1 MTLTKRGKMEN
12 DELIKLKK
20 ATVSSLQAINVF
32 AYQLDKAD
40 RRLNSYIISCIN
52 NPEAHNLY
60 ELLAIRRFFRLLDM
74 YDFRIG
80 EVKKF
85 VVFYESL
92 KFSGTKGKTRYKLT
106 PIQVFQFANIVG
118 FYKPGTDKRLIREAL
133 LFVPRKFSK
142 TTSVASLS
150 IYDLLFGDANAQTY
164 VAANS
169 YNQAKVCFD
178 EIRNILKALDPKLKR
193 FTINREI
200 IYNRI
205 KGKTSFARCL
215 ASNPDKLDGLNASMV
230 IVDEYSQ
237 ADSASLKNVLTSSM
251 GARLNPLTVV
261 ITTASDK
268 QTAPFVEMLKMYK
281 AVLRGEIE
289 NDSIFAHIFE
299 PDVNDEEG
307 DPATWRK
314 VQPHMGIT
322 VYEDFYT
329 DAYQKALFSAPDALE
344 FRTKL
349 LNIFATDS
357 AKTWI
362 EAKQIEERFKNIRI
376 EEFKTAPPTMVAI
389 DLSVRDDFSSVTYNI
404 YSKSSA
410 SFHSVTD
417 YYLPE
422 GTLYN
427 HPNRELYRSWADAG
441 YLHLCKGN
449 IIDYQQI
456 ADDILRRAKYL
467 KILGIGYDPYKS
479 AEFVNLISAAV
490 GGSDDY
496 IKPVK
501 QTYGVFTSPVESL
514 EIALYRN
521 KMTFDPNPITPY
533 CFANAVLDEDRL
545 GNKKPI
551 KRLQNGKID
560 STITNLMTFHLYN
573 TLEG

>member
-1 MTLTKRGKMEN
+1 MEN
-12 DELIKLKK
+12 KDLIRLKGD
-20 ATVSSLQAINVF
+20 TVTYLQSVNVSSYRLERAG
-32 AYQLDKAD
+32 K
-40 RRLNSYIISCIN
+40 RLNSYIIGCIGS
-52 NPEAHNLY
+52 PDAHNLY
-60 ELLAIRRFFRLLDM
+60 ELLAIRRFFRLLDL
-74 YDFRIG
+74 YSFRVG

-85 VVFYESL
+85 IVFYEKL

-118 FYKPGTDKRLIREAL
+118 FYKPGTNKRLIREAL

-178 EIRNILKALDPKLKR
+178 EIRNILKALDPKLRR

-237 ADSASLKNVLTSSM
+237 ADSASLKNILTSSM

-281 AVLRGEIE
+281 AILRGEIE

-322 VYEDFYT
+322 VYEDFYV

-349 LNIFATDS
+349 LNIFTTDG

-362 EAKQIEERFKNIRI
+362 EAKQIEERFKSIRI
-376 EEFKTAPPTMVAI
+376 EEIKSYPQTMVAV
-389 DLSVRDDFSSVTYNI
+389 DLSVKDDFSSVTYNI
-404 YSKSSA
+404 YSKDGG

-422 GTLYN
+422 GTLFN
-427 HPNRELYRSWADAG
+427 HPNRELYRGWADAG
-441 YLHLCKGN
+441 YLQLCKGE

-456 ADDILRRAKYL
+456 ADDVLKRAGYL
-467 KILGIGYDPYKS
+467 QILGIGYDPYRS
-479 AEFVNLISAAV
+479 AEFVNILASAIWN
-490 GGSDDY
+490 SDDY

-501 QTYGVFTSPVESL
+501 QTYGVFTSPVESFG
-514 EIALYRN
+514 IALYRN
-521 KMTFDPNPITPY
+521 KITFGPNPITPY
-533 CFANAVLDEDRL
+533 CFGNAVLDEDRL

-560 STITNLMTFHLYN
+560 STITNLMTFHLFN
-573 TLEG
+573 TLEN

>member
-1 MTLTKRGKMEN
+1 MEN
-12 DELIKLKK
+12 EDLIKLKSDT
-20 ATVSSLQAINVF
+20 AAYLQTVDVLS
-32 AYQLDKAD
+32 YRLDKAD
-40 RRLNSYIISCIN
+40 IRLNLYINGCIS
-52 NPEAHNLY
+52 NPDAHNLY
-60 ELLAIRRFFRLLDM
+60 ELLAIRRFFHLLDK
-74 YDFRIG
+74 YDFRAG
-80 EVKKF
+80 KVRKF
-85 VVFYESL
+85 VVFYEKL

-106 PIQVFQFANIVG
+106 PIQVFQFSNIVG
-118 FYKPGTDKRLIREAL
+118 FYKPGTNRRLIREAL

-178 EIRNILKALDPKLKR
+178 EIRNMLKALDPKLRR

-289 NDSIFAHIFE
+289 NDSIFAHVFE

-322 VYEDFYT
+322 VYEDFYV

-349 LNIFATDS
+349 LNIFATDA
-357 AKTWI
+357 AKIWI
-362 EAKQIEERFKNIRI
+362 EAKQIEERFKSVKIENIQ
-376 EEFKTAPPTMVAI
+376 TPPPTMVAV

-404 YSKSSA
+404 YSKSSG

-422 GTLYN
+422 GTLFD
-427 HPNRELYRSWADAG
+427 HPNRELYRGWADAG
-441 YLHLCKGN
+441 YLHLCEGN

-456 ADDILRRAKYL
+456 ADDILRRAGYL
-467 KILGIGYDPYKS
+467 QILGIGYDPYKS
-479 AEFVNLISAAV
+479 AEFVNLISSAI
-490 GGSDDY
+490 GSSDDY

-501 QTYGVFTSPVESL
+501 QTYGTFTSPVESF
-514 EIALYRN
+514 EIALYRG
-521 KMTFDPNPITPY
+521 KITFDPNPITPY
-533 CFANAVLDEDRL
+533 CFSNAVLDEDRL

-560 STITNLMTFHLYN
+560 STITNLMTFHLFN
-573 TLEG
+573 TLEN

>member
-1 MTLTKRGKMEN
+1 MEN
-12 DELIKLKK
+12 KDLILLK
-20 ATVSSLQAINVF
+20 ADTVAHLQSVDVLS
-32 AYQLDKAD
+32 YQLERADK
-40 RRLNSYIISCIN
+40 RLNSYIIGCIS
-52 NPEAHNLY
+52 NPDAHNLY
-60 ELLAIRRFFRLLDM
+60 ELLAIRRFFRLLVI
-74 YDFRIG
+74 YDFRVS

-85 VVFYESL
+85 VVFYELL

-106 PIQVFQFANIVG
+106 PIQVFQFANIVA
-118 FYKPGTDKRLIREAL
+118 FYKPGTNKRLIREAL

-150 IYDLLFGDANAQTY
+150 IYDLIFGDANAQTY

-178 EIRNILKALDPKLKR
+178 EIRNILKSLDPKLRR

-251 GARLNPLTVV
+251 GARLNPLTIV

-268 QTAPFVEMLKMYK
+268 QTTPFVEMLAMHK

-299 PDVNDEEG
+299 PDVEDAED

-322 VYEDFYT
+322 VYEDFYV

-349 LNIFATDS
+349 LNIFAVDAT
-357 AKTWI
+357 KTWI
-362 EAKQIEERFKNIRI
+362 EAKQIVELFKDIKI
-376 EEFKTAPPTMVAI
+376 EAIKSHPPAMVAV
-389 DLSVRDDFSSVTYNI
+389 DLSIRDDFSSVTYNL
-404 YSKSSA
+404 YATDSG
-410 SFHSVTD
+410 SFHSITD

-422 GTLYN
+422 GTLFN
-427 HPNRELYRSWADAG
+427 HPNRELYRGWADAG
-441 YLHLCKGN
+441 YLMLCKGE

-456 ADDILRRAKYL
+456 ADDIFRRAGYL
-467 KILGIGYDPYKS
+467 QILGIGYDPYKS
-479 AEFVNLISAAV
+479 AEFVNLLSAAA
-490 GGSDDY
+490 GSDY
-496 IKPVK
+496 VTPIK
-501 QTYGVFTSPVESL
+501 QTYGTFTSPVESF
-514 EIALYRN
+514 EMALYR
-521 KMTFDPNPITPY
+521 KKITFDPNPITPY
-533 CFANAVLDEDRL
+533 CFSNAVIDEDRL

-551 KRLQNGKID
+551 KRLHNLKID
-560 STITNLMTFHLYN
+560 STITNLMTFHLFNNYKA
-573 TLEG
+573 

>member
-1 MTLTKRGKMEN
+1 MEN
-12 DELIKLKK
+12 KDLIKLKSE
-20 ATVSSLQAINVF
+20 AVARLRAVDVLS
-32 AYQLDKAD
+32 YRLDMAD
-40 RRLNSYIISCIN
+40 NRLNSYILGCIG
-52 NPEAHNLY
+52 NPDAHNLY
-60 ELLAIRRFFRLLDM
+60 ELLAICRFFRLLDM

-92 KFSGTKGKTRYKLT
+92 KFSGTTGKTRYKLT

-118 FYKPGTDKRLIREAL
+118 FYKPGTNKRLIREAL

-281 AVLRGEIE
+281 AILRGEIE

-299 PDVNDEEG
+299 PDVDDEEG

-322 VYEDFYT
+322 VYEDFYV

-362 EAKQIEERFKNIRI
+362 EAKQIEERFKAIRI
-376 EEFKTAPPTMVAI
+376 EEIKSYPPTMVAV
-389 DLSVRDDFSSVTYNI
+389 DLSVKDDFSSVTYNI
-404 YSKSSA
+404 YSKDSG
-410 SFHSVTD
+410 SFHSKTD

-422 GTLYN
+422 GTLFN
-427 HPNRELYRSWADAG
+427 HPNREIYRGWADAG
-441 YLHLCKGN
+441 YLQLCKGD

-456 ADDILRRAKYL
+456 ADDILKRAGYL
-467 KILGIGYDPYKS
+467 QILGIGYDPYKS
-479 AEFVNLISAAV
+479 AEFVNLLSAAV
-490 GGSDDY
+490 GSSDDY

-501 QTYGVFTSPVESL
+501 QTYGVFTSPVESF

-521 KMTFDPNPITPY
+521 KITFAPNPITPY
-533 CFANAVLDEDRL
+533 CFGNAVLDEDRL

-560 STITNLMTFHLYN
+560 STITNLMTFHLFN
-573 TLEG
+573 TLEN

>member
-1 MTLTKRGKMEN
+1 MEN
-12 DELIKLKK
+12 DDLIKLKSDTVAHLK
-20 ATVSSLQAINVF
+20 AVDVLS
-32 AYQLDKAD
+32 YRLDIAD
-40 RRLNSYIISCIN
+40 IRLNLYINGCIS
-52 NPEAHNLY
+52 NPDAHNLY
-60 ELLAIRRFFRLLDM
+60 ELLAIRRFFHLLDT
-74 YDFRIG
+74 YDFRSG
-80 EVKKF
+80 KVRKF

-118 FYKPGTDKRLIREAL
+118 FYKPGTNKRLIREAL

-142 TTSVASLS
+142 TTSVASLA

-178 EIRNILKALDPKLKR
+178 EIRNILKALDPKLRR

-307 DPATWRK
+307 DPTTWRK

-322 VYEDFYT
+322 VYEDFYV

-349 LNIFATDS
+349 LNIFATDA

-362 EAKQIEERFKNIRI
+362 DAKQIEERFKSIKIENI
-376 EEFKTAPPTMVAI
+376 KTPPPTMVAI
-389 DLSVRDDFSSVTYNI
+389 DLSVRDDFSSVTYNL
-404 YSKSSA
+404 YSKESG

-422 GTLYN
+422 GTLFN
-427 HPNRELYRSWADAG
+427 HPNRELYRGWADAG
-441 YLHLCKGN
+441 YLHLCEGS
-449 IIDYQQI
+449 IINYQQI
-456 ADDILRRAKYL
+456 ADDILRRAGYL
-467 KILGIGYDPYKS
+467 QILGIGYDPYKS
-479 AEFVNLISAAV
+479 AEFVNILSSAI
-490 GGSDDY
+490 GSSDDY
-496 IKPVK
+496 IKPIK
-501 QTYGVFTSPVESL
+501 QTYGTFTSPVESF

-533 CFANAVLDEDRL
+533 CFSNAVLDEDRL

-560 STITNLMTFHLYN
+560 STITNLMTFHLFN
-573 TLEG
+573 NLEN

>member
-1 MTLTKRGKMEN
+1 MEN
-12 DELIKLKK
+12 KDLIQLKRD
-20 ATVSSLQAINVF
+20 TVTYLQSVDVF
-32 AYQLDKAD
+32 SYRLERADK
-40 RRLNSYIISCIN
+40 RLNSYILGCIGR
-52 NPEAHNLY
+52 PDAHNLY
-60 ELLAIRRFFRLLDM
+60 ELLAIRLFFRKVDM

-80 EVKKF
+80 KVRKF
-85 VVFYESL
+85 VVFYEKL
-92 KFSGTKGKTRYKLT
+92 KFSGTTGKTRYKLT

-118 FYKPGTDKRLIREAL
+118 FYKPGTNKRLIREAL

-178 EIRNILKALDPKLKR
+178 EIRNILKALDPKLRR

-281 AVLRGEIE
+281 AILRGEIE

-299 PDVNDEEG
+299 PDVDDEEG

-322 VYEDFYT
+322 VYEDFYV

-362 EAKQIEERFKNIRI
+362 EAKQIEGRFKAIRI
-376 EEFKTAPPTMVAI
+376 EEIKSYPHTMVAV
-389 DLSVRDDFSSVTYNI
+389 DLSVKDDFSSVTYNI
-404 YSKSSA
+404 YSKESG
-410 SFHSVTD
+410 SFHSKTD

-422 GTLYN
+422 GTLFN
-427 HPNRELYRSWADAG
+427 HPNRELYRGWADAG
-441 YLHLCKGN
+441 YLQLCKGD

-456 ADDILRRAKYL
+456 ADDILKRAGYL

-479 AEFVNLISAAV
+479 AEFVNLLSAAV
-490 GGSDDY
+490 GSSDDY

-501 QTYGVFTSPVESL
+501 QTYGVFTSPVESF

-521 KMTFDPNPITPY
+521 KITFDPNPITPY
-533 CFANAVLDEDRL
+533 CFGNAVLDEDRL

-560 STITNLMTFHLYN
+560 STITNLMTFHLFN
-573 TLEG
+573 TFED